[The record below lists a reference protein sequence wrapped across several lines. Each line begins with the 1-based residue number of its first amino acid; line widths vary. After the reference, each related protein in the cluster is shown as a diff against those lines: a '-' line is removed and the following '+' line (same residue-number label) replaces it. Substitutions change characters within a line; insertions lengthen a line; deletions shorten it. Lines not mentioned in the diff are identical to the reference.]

1 MITTQPLTNKEL
13 ESLPAATEGLTPA
26 LLFLDSVSEEPRPR
40 LHIGQTSVVGHEE
53 EGGAKKS
60 MDSKIIFL
68 LGLLLAGSGLVSA
81 PIALVGGIA
90 YGFAVEHPLRRE
102 ASSLA
107 KLLLQLSVILLGFGI
122 NLNQVIHAGKS
133 GFLYTAIS
141 ITCAVALGLVLGKLL
156 KVRGKAS
163 YLITMGTAICGGSA
177 IAALAPITEAN
188 EEEISISMGTVFL
201 LNSVAL
207 LVFPAV
213 GWWLHLNQNQF
224 GLWAALAIHDTS
236 SVVGA
241 ASRYGNQ
248 ALAIGTTVKLARAL
262 WIVPISLVTAS
273 MMGRVARTNSD
284 APRAKVKVPWFI
296 FFFILASVASTYLT
310 RFAPLYADMNHL
322 GKLGLT
328 ATLFL
333 IGTSLSR
340 KTLKKVGFRPL
351 LQGVVLWIIVGCASL
366 AAIYYHVISI

>member
-1 MITTQPLTNKEL
+1 MQTVTMPGTEL
-13 ESLPAATEGLTPA
+13 KGDSAAEETFVPVPAM
-26 LLFLDSVSEEPRPR
+26 FLDSLDEEVR
-40 LHIGQTSVVGHEE
+40 GGVVVGAAESS
-53 EGGAKKS
+53 GSGPKKAMDAK
-60 MDSKIIFL
+60 ILFF
-68 LGLLLAGSGLVSA
+68 LGLLLAASGLVS
-81 PIALVGGIA
+81 PPVALVGGIA
-90 YGFAVEHPLRRE
+90 YGFSVEHPLRRE

-107 KLLLQLSVILLGFGI
+107 KLLLQLSVILLGFGM
-122 NLNQVIHAGKS
+122 NLNEVIRAGRS
-133 GFLYTAIS
+133 GVLYTAVS
-141 ITCAVALGLVLGKLL
+141 IASAVTLGLLLGKTL
-156 KVRGKAS
+156 KIPGKAS

-177 IAALAPITEAN
+177 IAALAPITGAN

-213 GWWLHLNQNQF
+213 GWWLHLSQHQF

-241 ASRYGNQ
+241 AAKYGNE
-248 ALAIGTTVKLARAL
+248 ALGIGTTVKLARAL

-273 MMGRVARTNSD
+273 VMGRVAAGTGKSN
-284 APRAKVKVPWFI
+284 RAKVKVPWFI
-296 FFFILASVASTYLT
+296 FLFLLASVASTYVV
-310 RFAPLYADMNHL
+310 RFALVYADMNHL

-333 IGTSLSR
+333 IGTSLSKR
-340 KTLKKVGFRPL
+340 TLQQVGFRPF
-351 LQGVVLWIIVGCASL
+351 LQGVVLWIVVGCTSL

>member
-1 MITTQPLTNKEL
+1 MIETEVLQEAQLQPQPSAEAN
-13 ESLPAATEGLTPA
+13 
-26 LLFLDSVSEEPRPR
+26 PR
-40 LHIGQTSVVGHEE
+40 LIIGQTSVTGHSSEP
-53 EGGAKKS
+53 GNHKTFNPKT
-60 MDSKIIFL
+60 IFF
-68 LGLLLAGSGLVSA
+68 LGLLLAASGLVS
-81 PIALVGGIA
+81 PPVALVGGIA
-90 YGFAVEHPLRRE
+90 YGFTVEHPLRRE

-107 KLLLQLSVILLGFGI
+107 KLLLQISVILLGFGM
-122 NLNQVIHAGKS
+122 NLHQVIHAGKS
-133 GFLYTAIS
+133 GFLYTAVS
-141 ITCAVALGLVLGKLL
+141 IGCAVALGMLLGRFLG
-156 KVRGKAS
+156 VGGKAS

-177 IAALAPITEAN
+177 IAALAPITDAN

-213 GWWLHLNQNQF
+213 GWYLHLSQNQF

-241 ASRYGNQ
+241 AAKYGNQ

-262 WIVPISLVTAS
+262 WIVPISLMTAS
-273 MMGRVARTNSD
+273 YMAR
-284 APRAKVKVPWFI
+284 RACVGGPTHKAGVKVPWFI
-296 FFFILASVASTYLT
+296 FLFLLASVASTYLA
-310 RFAPLYADMNHL
+310 RFAPAYADLNHL

-340 KTLKKVGFRPL
+340 QTLRQVGVKPL
-351 LQGVVLWIIVGCASL
+351 VQGIVLWIVVGSASL
-366 AAIYYHVISI
+366 AAIYFRVISI